1 MAKLILSGDLS
12 RFRCDMVVR
21 ILEATKFE
29 GEIQFD
35 GPEKGQLYIAQGRVV
50 GAKTATS
57 EGLEALMA
65 ILPWSTG
72 IFAVR
77 ETQEVLR
84 NQDLSGFTDN
94 MALFRY
100 LQGEFAKQTSPAP
113 SANVPR
119 AAAPP
124 LKAPTTGPLARV
136 PELTEKGRITLRS
149 IQTNYALRGV
159 QVDDDIWKLL
169 AKVDGK
175 LNLQQIGGFC
185 NVLGDRLNE
194 TVEEL
199 QNQGLVKFKTFDPA
213 AEQLKNAGT
222 KFRFGE
228 YMVAKGIISE
238 IQLQAALNRQ
248 AELARKGRYMWLGE
262 ILVEMN
268 YARPSQVQEALAV
281 QKRQGG

>member
-1 MAKLILSGDLS
+1 MGKLILSGDLS

-50 GAKTATS
+50 GAKTATR

-65 ILPWSTG
+65 ILPWNTG

-94 MALFRY
+94 LALFRY
-100 LQGEFAKQTSPAP
+100 LQSEFAKQASP
-113 SANVPR
+113 SANALR

-124 LKAPTTGPLARV
+124 MKAPTAGPLARV

-159 QVDDDIWKLL
+159 QVDDDIWKIL

-175 LNLQQIGGFC
+175 QNLQQIGGFC
-185 NVLGDRLNE
+185 NVRGDRLNE
-194 TVEEL
+194 TVEDL
-199 QNQGLVKFKTFDPA
+199 QHQGLVKFKTFDPA
-213 AEQLKNAGT
+213 TEQLKNAGT